1 MITGGEL
8 GDDTAILPVEFDLTI
23 ETLGNN
29 ALSGAIDRYTGLIT
43 GSFYAKY
50 VQLNDGLIV
59 GSLDSTDF
67 TGENLK

>member
-1 MITGGEL
+1 VITGGEL
-8 GDDTAILPVEFDLTI
+8 GDDTTILPVEFDLTI
-23 ETLGNN
+23 EALGNN
-29 ALSGAIDRYTGLIT
+29 ALSGVIDRYTGLIT

-50 VQLNDGLIV
+50 VQLNDHLIV

>member
-1 MITGGEL
+1 MITGVEFR
-8 GDDTAILPVEFDLTI
+8 DDTTILLMEFDLAI

-43 GSFYAKY
+43 GSFYANY

-59 GSLDSTDF
+59 GSLDGTDF

>member
-8 GDDTAILPVEFDLTI
+8 RDDTTILSVEFGLAI

-50 VQLNDGLIV
+50 VQLNDRLIV
-59 GSLDSTDF
+59 ESLDSTDF

>member
-8 GDDTAILPVEFDLTI
+8 GDDTTVLPVEFDLTI
-23 ETLGNN
+23 EALGNN

-50 VQLNDGLIV
+50 VQLNDRLIV

>member
-8 GDDTAILPVEFDLTI
+8 GDDTTVLPVEFDLTI
-23 ETLGNN
+23 EALGNN

-50 VQLNDGLIV
+50 VQLNDRVIV

>member
-1 MITGGEL
+1 MITGGQL
-8 GDDTAILPVEFDLTI
+8 GNDTAILPVKFDLTI
-23 ETLGNN
+23 EALGNN
-29 ALSGAIDRYTGLIT
+29 ALSGAINGDTGLIT

-50 VQLNDGLIV
+50 VQLNDRLIV

>member
-1 MITGGEL
+1 MITGGKL
-8 GDDTAILPVEFDLTI
+8 WNDAAILLVEFDLAI

-29 ALSGAIDRYTGLIT
+29 ALSGAINRYTGLIA

-50 VQLNDGLIV
+50 VQLNDRLIV
-59 GSLDSTDF
+59 ESLDSTDI

>member
-8 GDDTAILPVEFDLTI
+8 RDDTTVRAVKFDLTV
-23 ETLGNN
+23 EALGND
-29 ALSGAIDRYTGLIT
+29 AFSGAIDSDTGLIT

-67 TGENLK
+67 TEENLK

>member
-8 GDDTAILPVEFDLTI
+8 GDDTTVLPVEFDLTI
-23 ETLGNN
+23 EALGNN

-50 VQLNDGLIV
+50 VQLSDRLIV

>member
-1 MITGGEL
+1 M
-8 GDDTAILPVEFDLTI
+8 EFDLTVKA
-23 ETLGNN
+23 LGNN
-29 ALSGAIDRYTGLIT
+29 ARSGAIDRYTGLIT

-50 VQLNDGLIV
+50 VQLNDRVIV

>member
-1 MITGGEL
+1 VITGGEL
-8 GDDTAILPVEFDLTI
+8 GDDTTILPVEFDLTI
-23 ETLGNN
+23 EALGNN

-50 VQLNDGLIV
+50 VQLNDRLIV

>member
-1 MITGGEL
+1 
-8 GDDTAILPVEFDLTI
+8 VEFDLTI
-23 ETLGNN
+23 EALGNN

-50 VQLNDGLIV
+50 VQLNDHLIV